1 MRPAEFSPEEII
13 AAGEA
18 LVAAG
23 RNVTGFALR
32 QKVGG
37 GNPNRLKQVWDEHL
51 AAKNTTEA
59 EPVAELPVEV
69 AEEVAAVTKSL
80 TERLATLAVELN
92 DKAVKAAERRVADVL
107 RTTGEQR
114 VQAEREL
121 VDAAQ
126 TVDELETRLD
136 ESQAEVELLER
147 QLSEARTH
155 GQAQAVELAQLRERL
170 AASEQAVKVA
180 AETHAQELEQA
191 HSDMKAV
198 RAELD
203 TARREA
209 AEKIE
214 TLRGELAEHKA
225 RAAADAKVHADYRA
239 RVEQDT
245 ARMTEM
251 LNQTKEALEAA
262 RHDAAAARES
272 TAKLSGQ
279 WEVMQAQNATL
290 LAAVQLRSDQGAGG
304 K

>member
-37 GNPNRLKQVWDEHL
+37 GNPNRLKQVW
-51 AAKNTTEA
+51 
-59 EPVAELPVEV
+59 
-69 AEEVAAVTKSL
+69 
-80 TERLATLAVELN
+80 
-92 DKAVKAAERRVADVL
+92 
-107 RTTGEQR
+107 
-114 VQAEREL
+114 
-121 VDAAQ
+121 
-126 TVDELETRLD
+126 D